1 MTAGVWEIDPQHLT
15 CIKELGSG
23 QFGVV
28 KYGKWQGRHDVAIKM
43 IKEGSMSE
51 DDFINEAKV
60 MMNLQHPNLVQLYG
74 VCTKQRPIYIVTEYL
89 SNGCLL
95 DFLRDGIKNPHPV
108 QLLEMCKDVSEG
120 MAYLESQQY
129 LHRDLAAR
137 NCLVDSQ
144 GTVKV
149 TDFGLSRYVLD
160 DEYTSS
166 AGSKFPVRWS
176 PPEVLLYCKFSSK
189 SDVWAFGVL
198 MWEIYTLGKMPY
210 ERLNNTDIVQKVSSG
225 LRLYRPQLA
234 NERIYSIM
242 MACWNDVRTADTSHM
257 CILPG

>member
-1 MTAGVWEIDPQHLT
+1 THLH
-15 CIKELGSG
+15 
-23 QFGVV
+23 
-28 KYGKWQGRHDVAIKM
+28 RH
-43 IKEGSMSE
+43 
-51 DDFINEAKV
+51 
-60 MMNLQHPNLVQLYG
+60 
-74 VCTKQRPIYIVTEYL
+74 R
-89 SNGCLL
+89 
-95 DFLRDGIKNPHPV
+95 NPHPV

-242 MACWNDVRTADTSHM
+242 MACWNDKPEDRPTFQELAANVQD
-257 CILPG
+257 LLYDLQ